1 MKQSV
6 NLYKFA
12 RAFVN
17 ANRAEQFSYEGKKA
31 LFGYLEDI
39 EIGAAEEFEL
49 DVIALCCEYTEYEN
63 IAEYVR
69 DYTPDVEKADFD
81 NNEDYAEAVKD
92 YIRDN
97 TTLIEIEDEEGFII
111 QQY

>member
-1 MKQSV
+1 MKQTV
-6 NLYKFA
+6 NLYEFE
-12 RAFVN
+12 RAFVDMD
-17 ANRAEQFSYEGKKA
+17 RAERFTYAGKKA
-31 LFGYLEDI
+31 LFDYLENY
-39 EIGAAEEFEL
+39 EEDTGEEVEL
-49 DVIALCCEYTEYEN
+49 CVIALCCEYTEYEN